1 MSGVVL
7 GAVIYYFV
15 YQTVV
20 FLGFDT
26 DLLKM
31 LAAIVVAIFL
41 GGPYLYKK
49 YFSKWIKH
57 KRKNELNVEVRE

>member
-1 MSGVVL
+1 MGHKNFVIRMSGVIV
-7 GAVIYYFV
+7 GAIIYYFV

-31 LAAIVVAIFL
+31 LAAIVVAAFI
-41 GGPYLYKK
+41 GVPYVVKK
-49 YFSKWIKH
+49 
-57 KRKNELNVEVRE
+57 VRGRAEEAR